1 MLLIALGY
9 ATRKYIEGLLADDPG
24 PRYPLGPR
32 KFQLPRGSF
41 LAIRARE
48 APFGGTLPE

>member
-24 PRYPLGPR
+24 PRYPIGP
-32 KFQLPRGSF
+32 PEVSTSGGSF